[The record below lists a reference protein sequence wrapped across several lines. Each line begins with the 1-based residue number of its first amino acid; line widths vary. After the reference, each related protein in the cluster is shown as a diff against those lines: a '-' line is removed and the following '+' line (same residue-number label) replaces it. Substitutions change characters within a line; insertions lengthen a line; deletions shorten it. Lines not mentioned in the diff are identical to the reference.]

1 MVHQKPIKYTTAQQ
15 AEIRDRLQSDD
26 EDDANPDS
34 DQHGV

>member
-15 AEIRDRLQSDD
+15 AEIRDRLQSDH
-26 EDDANPDS
+26 DANPGS